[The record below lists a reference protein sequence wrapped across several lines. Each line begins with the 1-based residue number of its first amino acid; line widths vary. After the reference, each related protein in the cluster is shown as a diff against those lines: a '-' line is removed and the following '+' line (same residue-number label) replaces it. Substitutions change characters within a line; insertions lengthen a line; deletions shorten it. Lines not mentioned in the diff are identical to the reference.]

1 VVEYARVAD
10 IFQEV
15 DEDIRRD
22 KAMQLWRRY
31 GSYVII
37 ACVAI
42 VVGTAGRVGW
52 REYKA
57 AQQAEES
64 GRYVIAARLLEKD
77 DTAAAVAS
85 FQSLAAD
92 ANTGYGVLALFQSA
106 TARIKAG
113 DKPGALAVYDQIA
126 SDVGMDPIFRGLG
139 QLQAVMLLIDDGG
152 IDDLT
157 TRLVPLLA
165 DGSAW
170 RYSALEMQA
179 ILKHREGDV
188 AGARAAFKALSE
200 DAGAPAGM
208 RGRAA
213 QMLAA
218 LGGEG

>member
-1 VVEYARVAD
+1 MAD

-15 DEDIRRD
+15 DEDVRRD
-22 KAMQLWRRY
+22 KAMVLWRKY

-64 GRYVIAARLLEKD
+64 GRYVMAARLLEKG
-77 DTAAAVAS
+77 DTAGAITS

-92 ANTGYGVLALFQSA
+92 ASTGYGAIARFQGA
-106 TARIKAG
+106 AARIKAG
-113 DKPGALAVYDQIA
+113 DKDGGLAVYDGIA
-126 SDVGMDPIFRGLG
+126 ADDGMDPIFRGLAR
-139 QLQAVMLLIDDGG
+139 LQAVMLLIDDGAM
-152 IDDLT
+152 DNLER
-157 TRLVPLLA
+157 RLAPLLA
-165 DGSAW
+165 EGSAW

-179 ILKHREGDV
+179 VLKHREGDT
-188 AGARAAFKALSE
+188 AGARAAFKALSD
-200 DAGAPAGM
+200 DAAAPAGM

-218 LGGEG
+218 LGS

>member
-1 VVEYARVAD
+1 MAD

-15 DEDIRRD
+15 DEDVRRD
-22 KAMQLWRRY
+22 KAMRLWRKY

-64 GRYVIAARLLEKD
+64 GRYVIAARLLEKG

-92 ANTGYGVLALFQSA
+92 ASTGYGVLALFQGA
-106 TARIKAG
+106 TSRVKSG
-113 DKPGALAVYDQIA
+113 DEPGALAVYDQIA
-126 SDVGMDPIFRGLG
+126 ADDGMDPIFRGLA

-157 TRLVPLLA
+157 ARLAPLLA

-188 AGARAAFKALSE
+188 PGARAAFKALSE
-200 DAGAPAGM
+200 DAAAPTGM
-208 RGRAA
+208 RRRAA

>member
-1 VVEYARVAD
+1 MAD

-15 DEDIRRD
+15 DEDVRRD
-22 KAMQLWRRY
+22 KAMRLWRKY

-64 GRYVIAARLLEKD
+64 ARYVIAAGLLEKGD
-77 DTAAAVAS
+77 AAAAVAS

-92 ANTGYGVLALFQSA
+92 ANTGYGVLALFQGAAS
-106 TARIKAG
+106 RVKSG
-113 DKPGALAVYDQIA
+113 DKPGALAAYDQIA
-126 SDVGMDPIFRGLG
+126 ADNNIDPIFRGLAR
-139 QLQAVMLLIDDGG
+139 LQAVMLLIDDGG

-157 TRLVPLLA
+157 GRLAPLLA
-165 DGSAW
+165 DGSTW

-179 ILKHREGDV
+179 ILKHREGD
-188 AGARAAFKALSE
+188 ASGARAAFMALSE
-200 DAGAPAGM
+200 DAGAPTGM
-208 RGRAA
+208 RRRAA
-213 QMLAA
+213 QMVAA